1 MGEYKFDVNLAWGNF
16 EPRRQEPGGLLV
28 ALNLNGSVQGRCYRY
43 VAALVR
49 INRALTFE
57 LLLCV

>member
-28 ALNLNGSVQGRCYRY
+28 ALNLNGSVQGRCYRG
-43 VAALVR
+43 R
-49 INRALTFE
+49 DDHPS
-57 LLLCV
+57 